1 MKKFGIRNKLD
12 VIKNAG
18 RKGFV
23 REEKQN
29 CVLRNFCGER
39 ELATIVAWTNALAKF
54 IALMAKGRNVK
65 GKNLIKNF
73 L

>member
-18 RKGFV
+18 QKGFI

-29 CVLRNFCGER
+29 YVLRNVCGKR
-39 ELATIVAWTNALAKF
+39 ELATIVA
-54 IALMAKGRNVK
+54 
-65 GKNLIKNF
+65 
-73 L
+73 